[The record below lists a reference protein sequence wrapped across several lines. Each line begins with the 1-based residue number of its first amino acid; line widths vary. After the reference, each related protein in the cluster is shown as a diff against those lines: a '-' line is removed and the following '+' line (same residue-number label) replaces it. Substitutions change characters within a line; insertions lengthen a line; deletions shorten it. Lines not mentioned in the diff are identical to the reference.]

1 MLDLRRGESNMNSP
15 HSILII
21 DDDPNL
27 LLGLERL
34 LVRTGYSVQT
44 ANSGWSGLESI
55 LNHKPDLVISD
66 VMMPPPNGLELQKIL
81 SQEVSTQTLPFIF
94 LSGQNSPREIIQ
106 GIRNGADD
114 YISKPFDPAFLLARV
129 QSTLRRV
136 DLSRQEGIQ
145 SQQRTVSLRN
155 RSLSQQLEA
164 IQEIGSKLRSGVP
177 PDDLLL
183 HAAKVFAIY
192 HHPAALEIWV
202 KEQNQGLAAISF
214 SVGFLMNY
222 NGEMVTPLRMES
234 PIGEDY
240 QWQSQEYHQVWP
252 VLDGAPNP
260 DLSTRPAD
268 PGGGE
273 ETFLKVFFI
282 KKSDRPLIQADCIDP
297 MYIQAFL
304 SQVSIILE
312 KKKELHQLENFQKL
326 NEQTVENALEALSKA
341 QELRDQETGD
351 HCVRVAQ
358 MTLRFAIRMGIS
370 EPQLTHI
377 RRGAILHDVGK
388 IGVPDH
394 ILLKKGALTDSERA
408 IIRKHPLFAYDLL
421 SKFDFLKPA
430 LEIPLYHHE
439 RWDGQ
444 GYPRGIKGE
453 EIPLAARLFSIVDV
467 WDAMTHDR
475 VYRRAIPQEEVA
487 EYLRREAAKSFQ
499 TELVDQFLEMLH
511 EDHFID

>member
-1 MLDLRRGESNMNSP
+1 MSST

-21 DDDPNL
+21 DDDHNL
-27 LLGLERL
+27 LCLLERL
-34 LVRTGYSVQT
+34 LAKSGYSVQT
-44 ANSGWSGLESI
+44 ADSGLSGLEAI

-66 VMMPPPNGLELQKIL
+66 VIMPPPNGLELQRIL
-81 SQEVSTQTLPFIF
+81 SRELSTQSLPFIF
-94 LSGQNSPREIIQ
+94 LSGQTSPQEILQ

-114 YISKPFDPAFLLARV
+114 FISKPFDPNFLLARV

-145 SQQRTVSLRN
+145 FQQRTVSLRIQ
-155 RSLSQQLEA
+155 SLSQQLEA
-164 IQEIGSKLRSGVP
+164 IQEIGLKIRSGIN

-183 HAAKVFAIY
+183 QAVKIFAIY
-192 HHPAALEIWV
+192 HQPAAIEIWV
-202 KEQNQGLAAISF
+202 KDGNQGNSSSSF
-214 SVGFLMNY
+214 SVGFLMDY
-222 NGEMVTPLRMES
+222 SGGMATPLRMES
-234 PIGEDY
+234 SIGEDTE
-240 QWQSQEYHQVWP
+240 WHSDDYHQIWP
-252 VLDGAPNP
+252 VADGSPNP
-260 DLSTRPAD
+260 ERPE
-268 PGGGE
+268 GMGE
-273 ETFLKVFFI
+273 AAYNEEVFLRVFF
-282 KKSDRPLIQADCIDP
+282 KRSAESPSRQVESIDP

-304 SQVSIILE
+304 SQVTIILD
-312 KKKELHQLENFQKL
+312 KKKELHQLENMQKL
-326 NEQTVENALEALSKA
+326 NEHTVESALEALSKA

-358 MTLRFAIRMGIS
+358 MTLRFAIRMGIR
-370 EPQLTHI
+370 EPRLTHI

-444 GYPRGIKGE
+444 GYPRGLKGE
-453 EIPLAARLFSIVDV
+453 EIPLAARIFSIVDV

-475 VYRRAIPQEEVA
+475 VYRPAIPKEEVA

-499 TELVDQFLEMLH
+499 TNLVDHFLGILH
-511 EDHFID
+511 EDREIN

>member
-1 MLDLRRGESNMNSP
+1 MNSSR
-15 HSILII
+15 SILII
-21 DDDPNL
+21 DDDKNL
-27 LLGLERL
+27 LFGLEHL
-34 LVRTGYSVQT
+34 LTRNGYSVQT
-44 ANSGWSGLESI
+44 ANSGQSGLEVI
-55 LNHKPDLVISD
+55 LNHRPDLVISD
-66 VMMPPPNGLELQKIL
+66 VMMPPPDGLELQKIL
-81 SQEVSTQTLPFIF
+81 SHDHSTQSIPFIF
-94 LSGQNSPREIIQ
+94 LSGQNSPLEVVQ

-114 YISKPFDPAFLLARV
+114 YITKPFDPDLLLARV
-129 QSTLRRV
+129 HSTLRRV

-145 SQQRTVSLRN
+145 SEQRTVSLRI

-164 IQEIGSKLRSGVP
+164 IQEIGLKIRSGIP

-183 HAAKVFAIY
+183 QAVKIFAIY
-192 HHPAALEIWV
+192 HHPAAIEFWMNE
-202 KEQNQGLAAISF
+202 KNQGLATTTF
-214 SVGFLMNY
+214 CVGFLMSY
-222 NGEMVTPLRMES
+222 NGEMVIPLRMES
-234 PIGEDY
+234 PIGEDSE
-240 QWQSQEYHQVWP
+240 WQSFEYHQVWP
-252 VLDGAPNP
+252 VPDGLLD
-260 DLSTRPAD
+260 LERPIELD
-268 PGGGE
+268 QTVPCE
-273 ETFLKVFFI
+273 DVFLKVFMSRANEAQLRQVE
-282 KKSDRPLIQADCIDP
+282 KLDP

-304 SQVSIILE
+304 SQVSIILD
-312 KKKELHQLENFQKL
+312 KKKELHQLQNMQKI

-358 MTLRFAIRMGIS
+358 MTLRFAIRVGIR
-370 EPQLTHI
+370 EPKLTDI
-377 RRGAILHDVGK
+377 RRGAILHDIGK

-394 ILLKKGALTDSERA
+394 ILLKKSALTDAERA

-444 GYPRGIKGE
+444 GYPRGLKGE

-475 VYRRAIPQEEVA
+475 VYRPAIPKEEVA

-511 EDHFID
+511 EDHVIN